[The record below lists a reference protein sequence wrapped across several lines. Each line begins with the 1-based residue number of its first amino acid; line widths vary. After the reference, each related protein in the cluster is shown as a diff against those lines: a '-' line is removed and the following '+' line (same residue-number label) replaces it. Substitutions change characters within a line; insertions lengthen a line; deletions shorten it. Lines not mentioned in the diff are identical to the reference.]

1 MPTTPAPFSGANVW
15 RTPLRDLRLQ
25 ISGTPLEPI
34 LAPADILRY
43 LRHEMGHVVN
53 YAYRLYDDGAWVE
66 RFGAITQP
74 YVEHYRPEP
83 FSRRFVRHLPGWYA
97 QKHPVGPHLHHIE
110 HQIRRPPGQARD
122 QLLEVAIYAENG
134 HLVAPLAQR
143 PRDLRDRDV
152 DLPVAFGLCM
162 SEHGDAHGLACS
174 TGSRSRPAPGPVARR
189 ERRRSDRRGP
199 RHAFRPRTPYRRR
212 STALAPS
219 PTRTG

>member
-15 RTPLRDLRLQ
+15 RTPIRDLRLQ

-43 LRHEMGHVVN
+43 LRHEMGHAVN

-83 FSRRFVRHLPGWYA
+83 FRRRFVRHLPGWYA

-152 DLPVAFGLCM
+152 DLPVAFATLH
-162 SEHGDAHGLACS
+162 E
-174 TGSRSRPAPGPVARR
+174 
-189 ERRRSDRRGP
+189 
-199 RHAFRPRTPYRRR
+199 
-212 STALAPS
+212 
-219 PTRTG
+219 